1 MGISKRAVSKMK
13 AGGGIGMRGHVQR
26 AVSKVKGEGHP
37 LLHPMQFLG
46 NDTGKHAGNYN
57 HSKDSAAV
65 SKSGATTQG
74 RHTASYQATRE
85 DY

>member
-13 AGGGIGMRGHVQR
+13 SGGGMGMRGHVAR
-26 AVSKVKGEGHP
+26 AVAKVKGAEQH
-37 LLHPMQFLG
+37 LHPQQFLG
-46 NDTGKHAGNYN
+46 ADTGKHAGNYN
-57 HSKDSAAV
+57 HAKDSAAV
-65 SKSGATTQG
+65 AKSGSTTQG